1 MQALLKIGLFGCVG
15 AILTGAAWL
24 EAVGVQTP
32 TFSTGV
38 RVVNILATV
47 RDAQGNIVNNLS
59 KSDFRLTD
67 NGREQTIGYFSQQT
81 NLPLTLGLL
90 VDTSASMLRV
100 LDTEREASK
109 RFFKQVLRE
118 DRDKAFL
125 VHFDRNVELMQGLTS
140 SRRKLDSSLGV
151 LDSQTWF
158 QRHMGGRQSGTVST
172 ALYDAVTIAAHSIM
186 AKQTGRK
193 ALIVLSDGM
202 DSGSRASLELA
213 IDAAQRADTLI
224 YAIHIYNAE
233 TEGPMSAAAKARR
246 DAELAHGKEVLRAM
260 ARTTGGALF
269 EIRPDHP
276 IQQTF
281 QEIEQ
286 ELRNQYSLGFTPA
299 GVSEVPGFHS
309 IQLTMVRNDLTVQS
323 RDGYYVGN

>member
-1 MQALLKIGLFGCVG
+1 MA
-15 AILTGAAWL
+15 AILSGLSCLSAA
-24 EAVGVQTP
+24 GQQTP
-32 TFSTGV
+32 TFSTNV
-38 RVVNILATV
+38 RVVNVLATV
-47 RDAQGNIVNNLS
+47 RDAQGSIVNNLS
-59 KSDFRLTD
+59 KSAFRLTD
-67 NGREQTIGYFSQQT
+67 NGREQTITYFSQQT
-81 NLPLTLGLL
+81 GLPLTLGLL

-118 DRDKAFL
+118 DQDKAFL
-125 VHFDRNVELMQGLTS
+125 VNFDRNVELMQGLTS
-140 SRRKLDSSLGV
+140 SRRKLDSGLGI

-158 QRHMGGRQSGTVST
+158 QRHMGGKGGGTAST

-193 ALIVLSDGM
+193 ALVVLSDGM

-213 IDAAQRADTLI
+213 IEAAQRADTLV
-224 YAIHIYNAE
+224 YTIHIYNAE

-246 DAELAHGKEVLRAM
+246 DAELARGKEVLRAI
-260 ARTTGGALF
+260 ARTTGGAFF
-269 EIRPDHP
+269 EIRPEHP
-276 IQQTF
+276 IQETF

-299 GVSEVPGFHS
+299 GVSELPGFHS
-309 IQLTMVRNDLTVQS
+309 LHLRTVRIDLNVQA
-323 RDGYYVGN
+323 RDGYYIGN

>member
-1 MQALLKIGLFGCVG
+1 MRTALLISIAAGVSRLVLFS
-15 AILTGAAWL
+15 
-24 EAVGVQTP
+24 AVGQQTP
-32 TFSTGV
+32 TFSTDV
-38 RVVNILATV
+38 RVVNLVAAV
-47 RDAQGNIVNNLS
+47 RDAQGKLVYNLS
-59 KSDFRLTD
+59 KSDFRLSD
-67 NGREQTIGYFSQQT
+67 NGREQAIGYFSQQT
-81 NLPLTLGLL
+81 DLPLTLGLL

-100 LDTEREASK
+100 LDTERDASK
-109 RFFKQVLRE
+109 GFFKQVLRE

-125 VHFDRNVELMQGLTS
+125 VHFDRSVELMQGLTS
-140 SRRKLDSSLGV
+140 SRRKLDSSLGA

-158 QRHMGGRQSGTVST
+158 QRHMSGKQVGTAST

-193 ALIVLSDGM
+193 ALVVLSDGM

-213 IDAAQRADTLI
+213 IEAAQRADTLV
-224 YAIHIYNAE
+224 YAIHIYNAD

-246 DAELAHGKEVLRAM
+246 DAELARGKEVLRAM
-260 ARTTGGALF
+260 SRTTGGALF
-269 EIRPDHP
+269 EILPEHP

-299 GVSEVPGFHS
+299 GVSQLPGFHS
-309 IQLTMVRNDLTVQS
+309 LHLTTVRNDLTVQA